1 MTTPF
6 ELRAQML
13 HLARDILLE
22 KQSLERT
29 KADNEYFYKREQ
41 EASNG
46 GQDNLTY
53 PVIDP
58 ITTEDIIAEAKKLN
72 AFVSTSSN

>member
-6 ELRAQML
+6 ELRAKML

-29 KADNEYFYKREQ
+29 KADNEFFYKRDQ
-41 EASNG
+41 ESIG
-46 GQDNLTY
+46 GQGNLTY
-53 PVIDP
+53 PAINP

-72 AFVSTSSN
+72 VFVSTSSN

>member
-29 KADNEYFYKREQ
+29 KVDNEYFYKREQ

-46 GQDNLTY
+46 GQGNLTY
-53 PVIDP
+53 PIIDP
-58 ITTEDIIAEAKKLN
+58 ITTEDIIAEAMKLN
-72 AFVSTSSN
+72 VFVSTSSN